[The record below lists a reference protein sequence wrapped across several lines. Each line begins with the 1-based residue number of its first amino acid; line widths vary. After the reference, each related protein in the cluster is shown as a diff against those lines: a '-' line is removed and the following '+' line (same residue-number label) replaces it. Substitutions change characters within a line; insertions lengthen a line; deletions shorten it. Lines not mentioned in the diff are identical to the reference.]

1 MARPGPKPLPANV
14 HMLRGNAS
22 KKPLG
27 AILEEFRPEVEIP
40 DFPSWIW
47 PEAKKE
53 WKRIATELERYG
65 LISKLD
71 RAALVLYCQ
80 AWAKMVW
87 AERALTRA
95 MKLAEDARAEAESKG
110 LEYMGGDGLMV
121 KTANG
126 NFTYSH
132 HWVVGKHAASEV
144 KRYLDLFGL
153 SPSARSRVTV
163 SDNRQGSLFQEG
175 TKDEWN
181 AL

>member
-1 MARPGPKPLPANV
+1 MGQRGPKPLPSNV
-14 HMLRGNAS
+14 HLLRGNAS

-27 AILEEFRPEVEIP
+27 SILDEFRPEVEIP

-53 WKRIATELERYG
+53 WKRISVELERYG
-65 LISKLD
+65 LVSKLD

-87 AERALTRA
+87 AERMLSRSMKEAEEARA
-95 MKLAEDARAEAESKG
+95 KAEAEG
-110 LEYMGGDGLMV
+110 REYTGGDGLMI

-132 HWVVGKHAASEV
+132 HWVVGKHAAAEV

-153 SPSARSRVTV
+153 SPSARTRVTT

-175 TKDEWN
+175 SQDEWN
-181 AL
+181 SL

>member
-1 MARPGPKPLPANV
+1 
-14 HMLRGNAS
+14 MLRGNAS

-27 AILEEFRPEVEIP
+27 AILDEFRPEVEIP

-110 LEYMGGDGLMV
+110 LEYLGGDGLMV